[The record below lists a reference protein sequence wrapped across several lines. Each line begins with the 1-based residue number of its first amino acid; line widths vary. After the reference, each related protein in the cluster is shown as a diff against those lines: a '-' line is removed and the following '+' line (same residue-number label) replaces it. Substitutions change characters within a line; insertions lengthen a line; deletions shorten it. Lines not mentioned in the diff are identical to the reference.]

1 MKVAV
6 IMGSSSDW
14 PIMKEA
20 CDMLEYFNIQYEKKV
35 VSAHRTPL
43 EMVDFAKNAT
53 DHNIDIIIAE
63 RQKKL
68 NSSNSQRCKVN

>member
-20 CDMLEYFNIQYEKKV
+20 CDMLEYFNINMRKG
-35 VSAHRTPL
+35 RFCT
-43 EMVDFAKNAT
+43 
-53 DHNIDIIIAE
+53 
-63 RQKKL
+63 
-68 NSSNSQRCKVN
+68 SNTIRNG

>member
-20 CDMLEYFNIQYEKKV
+20 CDMLEYFNIQYEKR
-35 VSAHRTPL
+35 SFLHI
-43 EMVDFAKNAT
+43 E
-53 DHNIDIIIAE
+53 HH
-63 RQKKL
+63 
-68 NSSNSQRCKVN
+68 